1 MKDKDMIDL
10 IYVSNDKTYKGH
22 IDRAT
27 FLDQMSHMVKWF
39 APDCNENAKKLCSLI
54 PEFTSITVTQTVFDS
69 KDVPFFEYTT
79 TLSSASSICQHRGTK
94 ENVPARAKYA
104 LTGTR
109 KNFTQIVLPYHT

>member
-79 TLSSASSICQHRGTK
+79 IHSNEPNIFEFMRPHSIIQDFLLYYCNKAILNTDK
-94 ENVPARAKYA
+94 
-104 LTGTR
+104 
-109 KNFTQIVLPYHT
+109 